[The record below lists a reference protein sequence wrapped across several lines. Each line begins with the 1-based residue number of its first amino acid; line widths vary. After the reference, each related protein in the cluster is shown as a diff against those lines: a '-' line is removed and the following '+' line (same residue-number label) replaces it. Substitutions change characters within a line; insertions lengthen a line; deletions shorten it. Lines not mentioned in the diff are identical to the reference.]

1 MGNKE
6 IYDSSSL
13 VGWKWIW
20 YTINIKEELIFI
32 INIDYLASENK

>member
-1 MGNKE
+1 MENKK

-13 VGWKWIW
+13 VEWRIN
-20 YTINIKEELIFI
+20 INIKEELIFI